1 MTSLDQLLGLKRQL
15 VEMEKA
21 RAEAED
27 QVDERIRQ
35 ELEKDARAV
44 VFSRP
49 SFLRPG
55 PDPNE
60 HILPAPNGKGG
71 LTLAIPGGRF
81 REAIKIIQSFQ
92 RGAHP

>member
-15 VEMEKA
+15 VEMEQA
-21 RAEAED
+21 RSEAED
-27 QVDERIRQ
+27 LVDERIRQ
-35 ELEKDARAV
+35 ELEKDARAL

-49 SFLRPG
+49 SFLCPR
-55 PDPNE
+55 PDPDE
-60 HILPAPNGKGG
+60 HILPASNGKGD

-81 REAIKIIQSFQ
+81 REAIKIIESFQ